1 MKFCELFTAFICAN
15 DTGSLVNNF
24 FAVNF
29 ILSALISS
37 DSEFTYS
44 LRSSGSMPDKSS
56 SSNLNFLEI
65 VSSGCDLLFLHYFC
79 VIHHIYNLY
88 EIKY

>member
-1 MKFCELFTAFICAN
+1 MRFCELFIAFICAN
-15 DTGSLVNNF
+15 DTGSLVNNL

-29 ILSALISS
+29 IISALISS

-44 LRSSGSMPDKSS
+44 LRSSRSMSDKSS

-65 VSSGCDLLFLHYFC
+65 VSSGCVLLFLHYFC